1 MNSMLRSAPVT
12 AVYLMLC
19 AAVGYFF
26 GDLTDAGWAVLIG
39 ALAPYALFY
48 AVTLFGLA
56 LGAEPSR
63 MHRRT
68 PRRVAKRERKAR

>member
-1 MNSMLRSAPVT
+1 MNAKLSSAPVT
-12 AVYLMLC
+12 AVYLILC

-26 GDLTDAGWAVLIG
+26 GDVADAGWAVLIG

-56 LGAEPSR
+56 LGAETSR
-63 MHRRT
+63 MQRRR
-68 PRRVAKRERKAR
+68 PRRFRR

>member
-1 MNSMLRSAPVT
+1 MNSKPGSAAVT
-12 AVYLMLC
+12 AAYLMIC
-19 AAVGYFF
+19 AALGYFF
-26 GDLTDAGWAVLIG
+26 GDLANAGWAVLIG

-63 MHRRT
+63 MQRRR
-68 PRRVAKRERKAR
+68 PRRFRR

>member
-1 MNSMLRSAPVT
+1 MNSKLSSAPVT
-12 AVYLMLC
+12 AVYLILC
-19 AAVGYFF
+19 AAVGYF
-26 GDLTDAGWAVLIG
+26 GDLADAGWAVLIG

-63 MHRRT
+63 MQRRR
-68 PRRVAKRERKAR
+68 PRRFRR

>member
-1 MNSMLRSAPVT
+1 MNSKLSSAPVT
-12 AVYLMLC
+12 AVYLILC

-26 GDLTDAGWAVLIG
+26 GDVGDAGWAVLIG

-63 MHRRT
+63 MQRRRA
-68 PRRVAKRERKAR
+68 RRFRR